1 MGYSLQLRLKDGTYQ
16 DVALAA
22 EDAGSLLQQ
31 WEDEERRAAFDD
43 LALELDNTDGFWT
56 SLFSAANLNPTDAY
70 PSRFGFRVLK
80 EGVPYWEGDLDYE
93 SVEHKEETATIEC
106 RVVDGLKRLEA
117 HNAENLKRDYSS
129 IAIVSGARHSKELQV
144 NNVLD
149 GNGEPLAEDD
159 EIELA
164 HVKPNTKIGKQTLKV
179 KSVDALTNTITF
191 KRRLRYNYD
200 SGDVILVKNPWYRG
214 KTVSWLLDALLDLVP
229 GYDASHRVLDYDGTT
244 WSDIV
249 DIADFSGKDVGS
261 VVQLLADWVNAQIF
275 HRLNTIYIVGR
286 GRAVGSQVKALDALV
301 GEGVSQPVGQR
312 RYDLV
317 KIKGRDGRY
326 VRKGVLPFGGNKLEV
341 EFPFSRDR
349 ARLQQVADRYW
360 DYWGRVRATLPELP
374 VADDGTAYTCG
385 SRVAVG
391 GTEYQANKVAED
403 LDESG
408 YLSLDLIALEGT
420 LPDPGEYDQD
430 DLVDDDEDPPE
441 PTSFVFTKDYSTTFN
456 SLFPSDKYPRLTTTR
471 EQVGTA
477 FGEPVFQEKLWRLYE
492 LHWAYPYDELGAGV
506 WRFQITVWPDGKD
519 REKPH
524 VVFTVP
530 ADQQADGLYYA
541 KVRLPAGKLWWADA
555 IAILE
560 DLRESAPSDEN
571 SSSSEDDIV
580 GTPHFYSAEARAE
593 LILRADTR
601 PIVPGAAA
609 AHYYYAEVDATTWLD
624 ARPDGTRQL
633 HRYTASVSATLWLD
647 ADARPLALSKAH
659 YYAAEVDA
667 TTWLDARPDGTRQ
680 LHRYTASVSA
690 TLWISSTTDVGDP
703 GGTGLTMTLTSYE
716 DDAPGTAAKECDL
729 TATLAGSAIVADR
742 VIFHATRNG
751 SPLPAVRVDIDQG
764 ATSVV
769 AHWPRCAKAGDTL
782 VVTAVKLRI
791 HHKKTALSGVSGGP
805 PWTVAAGASTYGGSG
820 VPSALPAPTLTAVSG
835 TGGPHTFEVDI
846 SWAGLTA
853 AEKARLYKVRVWV
866 YHGAWV
872 EKEPVDVRQMVLA
885 GATSCR
891 VKVHVAKKLTAGASN
906 YPNVKACL
914 RDYYQQNGTMG
925 YLYGSGDGTTVS
937 DVPQVAP
944 LEFFETDNGYLR
956 ALQLELTDSPSSPTL
971 AQALANMLK
980 ATSSKLYFDGTY
992 TIPRRV
998 VVRDG
1003 TNFKLPAGTEL
1014 FNGLI
1019 LPAWNAAG
1027 SSPGWFNL
1035 LVYFPRYMGLSAY
1048 SSSTSYMAGDYCYS
1062 GTTVYRSKVDNNTGN
1077 SLSNTTYWANV
1088 GSLPAANKWA
1098 RFSAAGT
1105 LADDGVSDPV
1115 DPTSTSDPPAGGGG
1129 CFTGEVYVL
1138 TADWT
1143 GVSLQELWEAQCH
1156 LGDPE
1161 FGIPI
1166 MGFDLQARDW
1176 AVTGALQV
1184 LRHAG
1189 KFWLVDSMGL
1199 AVTPDHLLGIADPEL
1214 GEPSMGAVRWKAAGR
1229 LAGDYVVALDGKRC
1243 RLIQAPQDLPEPVG
1257 SASEVFNMR
1266 TGTGNYWVSST
1277 PEGPWVLAHN
1287 LKGSL

>member
-1 MGYSLQLRLKDGTYQ
+1 
-16 DVALAA
+16 
-22 EDAGSLLQQ
+22 
-31 WEDEERRAAFDD
+31 
-43 LALELDNTDGFWT
+43 
-56 SLFSAANLNPTDAY
+56 
-70 PSRFGFRVLK
+70 
-80 EGVPYWEGDLDYE
+80 
-93 SVEHKEETATIEC
+93 VEHKEETATTEC

-117 HNAENLKRDYSS
+117 HNAENLKRDYSG

-144 NNVLD
+144 NSVLD
-149 GNGEPLAEDD
+149 AAGEPLAEDD

-164 HVKPNTKIGKQTLKV
+164 HVKPNTKIGKQTLRV
-179 KSVDALTNTITF
+179 KSVNALTNTITF
-191 KRRLRYNYD
+191 KRRLRYNYNA
-200 SGDVILVKNPWYRG
+200 GDVILVKNPWYRG

-229 GYDASHRVLDYDGTT
+229 GYDASHRVVDYDGTT

-261 VVQLLADWVNAQIF
+261 AVQLLADWVNAQVF

-286 GRAVGSQVKALDALV
+286 GRAVGSEVKALDALV
-301 GEGVSQPVGQR
+301 GEGISQPVGQR

-341 EFPFSRDR
+341 DFPFSRDR

-385 SRVAVG
+385 SRVTLG
-391 GTEYQANKVAED
+391 GAEYQVTKVDED
-403 LDESG
+403 LDEPG
-408 YLSLDLIALEGT
+408 YLSLDLAALTGP
-420 LPDPGEYDQD
+420 LPDPGDYDQD
-430 DLVDDDEDPPE
+430 DLVDDDEDPQE
-441 PTSFVFTKDYSTTFN
+441 PTNFVFTKDYSTTFN
-456 SLFPSDKYPRLTTTR
+456 SLFPADKYPRLTTRTVVDD
-471 EQVGTA
+471 QGNVISQT
-477 FGEPVFQEKLWRLYE
+477 KLRLYE
-492 LHWAYPYDELGAGV
+492 LRWAYPYDELAGV
-506 WRFQITVWPDGKD
+506 WRFQVTVWPDSKD

-524 VVFTVP
+524 MVFTVP
-530 ADQQADGLYYA
+530 ADQQPDGLYYA
-541 KVRLPAGKLWWADA
+541 KVRLPAGKLWWADV

-571 SSSSEDDIV
+571 SSASEDDIV

-601 PIVPGAAA
+601 PIVPGAETV
-609 AHYYYAEVDATTWLD
+609 HYYSAEMDATTLLD

-633 HRYTASVSATLWLD
+633 HRFTASVSATLWL
-647 ADARPLALSKAH
+647 A
-659 YYAAEVDA
+659 
-667 TTWLDARPDGTRQ
+667 
-680 LHRYTASVSA
+680 
-690 TLWISSTTDVGDP
+690 STTDVGDP
-703 GGTGLTMTLTSYE
+703 GGTGLTLTLTSYE

-742 VIFHATRNG
+742 VIFHAARNG
-751 SPLPAVRVDIDQG
+751 SPLPAVRVDLDQG

-791 HHKKTALSGVSGGP
+791 HHKKTALSGISGGP
-805 PWTVAAGASTYGGSG
+805 PWTIAAGASTYGGSG

-853 AEKARLYKVRVWV
+853 SEKARLYKVRVWV
-866 YHGAWV
+866 YHSAWI
-872 EKEPVDVRQMVLA
+872 EKEPVDVRQLVLA

-891 VKVHVAKKLTAGASN
+891 VKIHVAKKLTAGASN

-914 RDYYQQNGTMG
+914 RDYYQQNGAMG
-925 YLYGSGDGTTVS
+925 YLYGAGDGTTVS
-937 DVPQVAP
+937 NIPQVAP
-944 LEFFETDNGYLR
+944 LEFFETGNGYLR
-956 ALQLELTDSPSSPTL
+956 ALQVELTDSPSSPTL

-980 ATSSKLYFDGTY
+980 ATSSKLYFDGAY

-1048 SSSTSYMAGDYCYS
+1048 SSSTTYMAGDYCYS
-1062 GTTVYRSKVDNNTGN
+1062 GTTVYRSKVDNNIGN

-1115 DPTSTSDPPAGGGG
+1115 DPTSTSEPPAGDGG
-1129 CFTGEVYVL
+1129 CFAGEVYVL

-1143 GVSLQELWEAQCH
+1143 GVSLRELWEAQGH
-1156 LGDPE
+1156 LADPD

-1166 MGFDLQARDW
+1166 MGFDLQARNW

-1199 AVTPDHLLGIADPEL
+1199 SVTPDHLLGIADPEL

-1229 LAGDYVVALDGKRC
+1229 LAADYVVALEGKRC
-1243 RLIQAPQDLPEPVG
+1243 RLIQAPQDLPEAVG
-1257 SASEVFNMR
+1257 SASEVFNLR
-1266 TGTGNYWVSST
+1266 TGTGNYWVSSS
-1277 PEGPWVLAHN
+1277 PEGPWILAHN